1 MLMILP
7 DSSSDVLLKDSLF
20 YKGRLNEKNKKSG
33 NVSPDDIDLSEE
45 ILNEFIANISIST
58 VILNTWYQQNPVNIT
73 GLRNVY
79 TFSSPLSII
88 LPYSICLVLGLLCN
102 ILGLFSLAFNGE
114 TAEDGGFLQIMLNTQ
129 GDTEM
134 NRVAR
139 TRRVKE
145 KKVFEK
151 ELLDLRVRYG
161 QLVRQVDSRDEDGE
175 RTELKILGFGTVNET
190 VALRSKSRKR
200 TMMQELS

>member
-7 DSSSDVLLKDSLF
+7 DSSSGVLLRDSLF
-20 YKGRLNEKNKKSG
+20 YKGRLNEGNKGFG

-58 VILNTWYQQNPVNIT
+58 IILNTWYQQNPVNIT
-73 GLRNVY
+73 GFRNVY
-79 TFSSPLSII
+79 TFSSPLSLI
-88 LPYSICLVLGLLCN
+88 LPYSIFLVLGLLCN

-161 QLVRQVDSRDEDGE
+161 ELVGQVGSRDENGE

-190 VALRSKSRKR
+190 VALRWKSRKR
-200 TMMQELS
+200 TMVQELS